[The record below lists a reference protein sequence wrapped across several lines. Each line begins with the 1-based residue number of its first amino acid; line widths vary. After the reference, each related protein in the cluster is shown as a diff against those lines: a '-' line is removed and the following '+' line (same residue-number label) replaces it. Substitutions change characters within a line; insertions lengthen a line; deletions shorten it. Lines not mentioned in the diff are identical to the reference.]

1 MCLENIQKLNFISP
15 LLLWNLSFT
24 SIDRP
29 PNICRCV
36 LCGDVISQK
45 KVGGW
50 ENHAKKPAVMER
62 KKFVIMVLF
71 LGAQN
76 NSCLSGCSWASV
88 LVSSGRVRPFVSCD
102 RGIFLQPSGL
112 FVCRVEDRTGLGL
125 VSQGGGG
132 QGSEDS
138 DEELHLCVCCVVW
151 CDFTEKSRRLRKIC
165 EKRCYGKEYTLCTL
179 SISFLKKRCA
189 KRSSTCESS
198 LVNCR

>member
-15 LLLWNLSFT
+15 LLWWNLSFT

-36 LCGDVISQK
+36 LCGDGISQK

-50 ENHAKKPAVMER
+50 ENHAKNPLLWNGRNLWLWFCFWVHKISPAWAGAAGLPYSSAAGASDLLSAVTGA
-62 KKFVIMVLF
+62 FFSNPVAF
-71 LGAQN
+71 LSAA
-76 NSCLSGCSWASV
+76 LK
-88 LVSSGRVRPFVSCD
+88 
-102 RGIFLQPSGL
+102 
-112 FVCRVEDRTGLGL
+112 TGLGL
-125 VSQGGGG
+125 ALSARAVAARAAKTATKNFIF
-132 QGSEDS
+132 
-138 DEELHLCVCCVVW
+138 VCVVW